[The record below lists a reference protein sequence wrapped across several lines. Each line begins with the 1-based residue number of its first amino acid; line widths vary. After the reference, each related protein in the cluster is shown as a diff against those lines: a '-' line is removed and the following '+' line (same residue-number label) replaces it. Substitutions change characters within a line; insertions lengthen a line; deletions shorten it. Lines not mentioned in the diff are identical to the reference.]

1 MSLFWSI
8 CQKPKVFEHAQ
19 KRNAFLT
26 FQGRNRKIY
35 KLKWTILEQEIFSLL
50 CIKAGERLS
59 QREAAQILNVSP
71 TAVSNSTKKLKDSNL
86 IKIEKTKTINFI
98 SFNRD
103 ELRAVELKRVENLKN
118 FYISGL
124 SDYLEK
130 ELAGS
135 TVILFGSYSKGE
147 DTNTSDIDIAV
158 IERKDKMLELEKY
171 EKILN
176 RRININFYDSWKK
189 IHENLKNNILNGII
203 LHGGVEL

>member
-1 MSLFWSI
+1 MDI
-8 CQKPKVFEHAQ
+8 C
-19 KRNAFLT
+19 
-26 FQGRNRKIY
+26 
-35 KLKWTILEQEIFSLL
+35 KLKWTVLEQEIFSLL
-50 CIKAGERLS
+50 CIKAGEKLS
-59 QREAAQILNVSP
+59 QREVAKILNVSP
-71 TAVSNSTKKLKDSNL
+71 TAVSNSVKKLKDSNL
-86 IKIEKTKTINFI
+86 IKVEKTKTINFI

-103 ELRAVELKRVENLKN
+103 EQGAIELKRAENLKN
-118 FYISGL
+118 IYISGL

-130 ELAGS
+130 ELAGA

-158 IERKDKMLELEKY
+158 IERKDKMLNLEKF

-189 IHENLKNNILNGII
+189 IHNNLKNNILDGII

>member
-1 MSLFWSI
+1 MD
-8 CQKPKVFEHAQ
+8 
-19 KRNAFLT
+19 
-26 FQGRNRKIY
+26 IY

-50 CIKAGERLS
+50 CIKAGEKLS
-59 QREAAQILNVSP
+59 QREVAKILNVSP

-103 ELRAVELKRVENLKN
+103 EQKAIELKRAENLRN
-118 FYISGL
+118 LYLSGL

-130 ELAGS
+130 ELAGA

-158 IERKDKMLELEKY
+158 IERKDKTIDLEKY

-189 IHENLKNNILNGII
+189 IHENLKNYILNGIL

>member
-1 MSLFWSI
+1 MD
-8 CQKPKVFEHAQ
+8 
-19 KRNAFLT
+19 
-26 FQGRNRKIY
+26 IY

-50 CIKAGERLS
+50 CIKAGEKLS
-59 QREAAQILNVSP
+59 QREVAKILNVSP

-103 ELRAVELKRVENLKN
+103 EQKAIELKRAENLKN
-118 FYISGL
+118 IYLSGL

-130 ELAGS
+130 ELAGA
-135 TVILFGSYSKGE
+135 TVILFGSYSNGE

-158 IERKDKMLELEKY
+158 IERKDKTIDLEKY

-189 IHENLKNNILNGII
+189 IHENLKNNILNGIL